1 MRLARR
7 VRHTCLLTRIAMVSF
22 AACAAAAPT
31 QDAGRHSQ
39 KSAASAHAATRIVTH
54 ARPAEA
60 SHGAGGT
67 AVSAAELFE
76 RGNFAMQ
83 VGQNAEAIAAFENA
97 LRRDPGLTD
106 AWGRLALL
114 HLKEG
119 HSAKSVE
126 AFKNAKRY
134 GDANCGVGTLGSVA
148 LLFP

>member
-1 MRLARR
+1 
-7 VRHTCLLTRIAMVSF
+7 MVSF

-31 QDAGRHSQ
+31 EDAGRPSQ
-39 KSAASAHAATRIVTH
+39 KSAASAHTANPVKRIVTH
-54 ARPAEA
+54 ARPAQA
-60 SHGAGGT
+60 SHEGGDT

-83 VGQNAEAIAAFENA
+83 VGQNAAAIATFENA

-134 GDANCGVGTLGSVA
+134 GDSNCGLGARGSGA